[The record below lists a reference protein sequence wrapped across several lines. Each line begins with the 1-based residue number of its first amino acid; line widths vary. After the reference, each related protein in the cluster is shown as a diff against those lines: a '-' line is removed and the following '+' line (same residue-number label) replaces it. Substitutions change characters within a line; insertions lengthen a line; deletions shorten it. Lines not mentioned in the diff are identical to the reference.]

1 MGLVDEL
8 LALDPDTVETAIRA
22 AHPGDQAVRNFA
34 GLTAIEHT
42 IIADFREELRQA
54 GVGVDTSE
62 LTIMFS
68 AGVNKALTAVA
79 EVAEALNQKEQSQ

>member
-8 LALDPDTVETAIRA
+8 LALDLETVETIIRA
-22 AHPGDQAVRNFA
+22 AHPDDQAVRNFA

-42 IIADFREELRQA
+42 IVAEFMEESRQA
-54 GVGVDTSE
+54 GVGLDTSE
-62 LTIMFS
+62 LTVMFS